1 MPNSFY
7 GVQNQPSPPPENIP
21 ENTRPENIKQNTT
34 SDTSQQESTT
44 FFPDSSQGQLVVSV
58 FTANQLLP
66 VVNATVTVAAEN
78 GTTQEELSSDT
89 DRSGRTIAFTL
100 AAPPASASQEPTQ
113 SIPFAEYRVTITHPD
128 YFTAVIEN
136 VQVFGDN
143 LTLLPVNL
151 IPIPE
156 FSNGDIDRTVII
168 PRQNL

>member
-1 MPNSFY
+1 M
-7 GVQNQPSPPPENIP
+7 PENYYETP
-21 ENTRPENIKQNTT
+21 NTNEQNTEQN
-34 SDTSQQESTT
+34 DTQITNTE
-44 FFPDSSQGQLVVSV
+44 FADSSEGQLVVSV

>member
-7 GVQNQPSPPPENIP
+7 GVQNQPAPPPENIQ
-21 ENTRPENIKQNTT
+21 ENTRPENIEQNTT
-34 SDTSQQESTT
+34 PDTTQQENTT
-44 FFPDSSQGQLVVSV
+44 SFPDSSQGQLVVSV

-66 VVNATVTVAAEN
+66 VTNATVTVAAEN

-136 VQVFGDN
+136 VQIFGDN

-156 FSNGDIDRTVII
+156 LSNGDIDRTVII